1 MRKLLKTL
9 LGMTA
14 LLAHSVLFAASH
26 NGYTTVDWAVAE
38 TFIALGEPPLA
49 VGDMQSYQTWV
60 KQPEL
65 PKTTVNLGVRLQPN
79 LELIATLSHS
89 ADDLNLV
96 FINSNF
102 YASLNNL
109 LRPYAQVY
117 NVNFYQAGDA
127 WQNVL
132 NATRTIGQIIG
143 KPQAVQQLLAQYEQD
158 VQRLKTELSAF
169 TDRPLA
175 FLQFI
180 DTRHLRIYGE
190 NSLFGAVAKQ
200 LGFRNA
206 YLSKVNYW
214 GFQNIEIT
222 ELAKLPPN
230 THFVIVKPYPANI
243 ASALTHNTLWQH
255 LPMTRDALILP
266 AVWSFGAIPS
276 ARRFAHVF
284 ADGLLHGGDAW

>member
-38 TFIALGEPPLA
+38 TLIALGEPPLA

-109 LRPYAQVY
+109 LRPYAQVH
-117 NVNFYQAGDA
+117 NVDFYQAGDA

-175 FLQFI
+175 FLPAI
-180 DTRHLRIYGE
+180 YRYPSPAHLRRKQSVRRGGE
-190 NSLFGAVAKQ
+190 TTRLPQRLSVEGEL
-200 LGFRNA
+200 LGVSEYRNHRTRQTA
-206 YLSKVNYW
+206 AEHSFCDRQTLSR
-214 GFQNIEIT
+214 
-222 ELAKLPPN
+222 
-230 THFVIVKPYPANI
+230 
-243 ASALTHNTLWQH
+243 QH
-255 LPMTRDALILP
+255 CQR
-266 AVWSFGAIPS
+266 
-276 ARRFAHVF
+276 AH
-284 ADGLLHGGDAW
+284 A

>member
-1 MRKLLKTL
+1 M
-9 LGMTA
+9 
-14 LLAHSVLFAASH
+14 
-26 NGYTTVDWAVAE
+26 
-38 TFIALGEPPLA
+38 
-49 VGDMQSYQTWV
+49 
-60 KQPEL
+60 
-65 PKTTVNLGVRLQPN
+65 
-79 LELIATLSHS
+79 SHS

-109 LRPYAQVY
+109 LRPYAQVH
-117 NVNFYQAGDA
+117 NVDFYQAGDA

-143 KPQAVQQLLAQYEQD
+143 KPKAVQQLLAQYEQD

-175 FLQFI
+175 LLQFI

-206 YLSKVNYW
+206 YLPEVNYW

-230 THFVIVKPYPANI
+230 TRFVIVKPYPANY
-243 ASALTHNTLWQH
+243 
-255 LPMTRDALILP
+255 
-266 AVWSFGAIPS
+266 
-276 ARRFAHVF
+276 
-284 ADGLLHGGDAW
+284 

>member
-38 TFIALGEPPLA
+38 TLIALGEPPLA

-109 LRPYAQVY
+109 LRPYAQVH
-117 NVNFYQAGDA
+117 NVDFYQVGDA

-132 NATRTIGQIIG
+132 NAT
-143 KPQAVQQLLAQYEQD
+143 
-158 VQRLKTELSAF
+158 
-169 TDRPLA
+169 
-175 FLQFI
+175 
-180 DTRHLRIYGE
+180 
-190 NSLFGAVAKQ
+190 
-200 LGFRNA
+200 
-206 YLSKVNYW
+206 
-214 GFQNIEIT
+214 
-222 ELAKLPPN
+222 
-230 THFVIVKPYPANI
+230 
-243 ASALTHNTLWQH
+243 
-255 LPMTRDALILP
+255 
-266 AVWSFGAIPS
+266 
-276 ARRFAHVF
+276 
-284 ADGLLHGGDAW
+284 

>member
-1 MRKLLKTL
+1 M
-9 LGMTA
+9 
-14 LLAHSVLFAASH
+14 
-26 NGYTTVDWAVAE
+26 
-38 TFIALGEPPLA
+38 
-49 VGDMQSYQTWV
+49 
-60 KQPEL
+60 
-65 PKTTVNLGVRLQPN
+65 
-79 LELIATLSHS
+79 SHS

-102 YASLNNL
+102 YASLNSL
-109 LRPYAQVY
+109 LRPYAQVH
-117 NVNFYQAGDA
+117 NVDFYQAGDA

-143 KPQAVQQLLAQYEQD
+143 KPKAVQQLLAQYEQD

-175 FLQFI
+175 LLQFI

-206 YLSKVNYW
+206 YLPEVNYW

-230 THFVIVKPYPANI
+230 TRFVIVKPYPANI
-243 ASALTHNTLWQH
+243 ASVLTHNTLWQH
-255 LPMTRDALILP
+255 LPMTREALILP

>member
-26 NGYTTVDWAVAE
+26 NGYTTVDWAAAE
-38 TFIALGEPPLA
+38 TLIALGEPPLA

-65 PKTTVNLGVRLQPN
+65 PKTTVDLGVRLQPN

-109 LRPYAQVY
+109 LRPYAQVH
-117 NVNFYQAGDA
+117 NVDFYQAGDA

-143 KPQAVQQLLAQYEQD
+143 KPQAVQQLLAQYKPSG
-158 VQRLKTELSAF
+158 RPPMKPKYARMPPPPKTEE
-169 TDRPLA
+169 DRL
-175 FLQFI
+175 
-180 DTRHLRIYGE
+180 HLRI
-190 NSLFGAVAKQ
+190 LQ
-200 LGFRNA
+200 LEAEVA
-206 YLSKVNYW
+206 YLK
-214 GFQNIEIT
+214 
-222 ELAKLPPN
+222 ELRKLR
-230 THFVIVKPYPANI
+230 
-243 ASALTHNTLWQH
+243 LQEE
-255 LPMTRDALILP
+255 
-266 AVWSFGAIPS
+266 
-276 ARRFAHVF
+276 AR
-284 ADGLLHGGDAW
+284 